1 MYAEFVICNRFVHII
16 RTYCIFASS
25 NIQFTNHNGISNMER
40 LTKAGRQQKTT
51 IVIVLLAA
59 TTMLSATITATA
71 TQSTFAQEQA
81 SAQEVKT
88 LRIGY
93 FPNINHAQAVIGLGK
108 GDFQKVLGNNVK
120 VETFQFN
127 AGPSAIES
135 LLAKRIDVSY
145 IGPNPAINGYV
156 VSDGKDVRVIAGATS
171 GGASFVVR
179 NDAGINSVNDL
190 GGKKFASPQL
200 GNTQDVALGKY
211 LQDNGFKTT
220 ENGGNVTVV
229 PVANPD
235 ILTLMLK
242 KDIDGAWVPEP
253 WATRLVKEANG
264 KIFVDEQDLWPPDGK
279 FVTAN
284 IIVRPDYLKENPDVI
299 KKLIAAH
306 VNKTQWINNNK
317 EEAIKEFNVQLKKL
331 TRQNIPED
339 ILRESLTRLEFTYDP
354 IKQSLFKSAN
364 DAYDLGFLAKGKAR
378 PNLNGIYDLMLLDQ
392 VLSEKGLPPIEG
404 AATTT
409 VESQNGNNNITTPDA
424 TLPDVVS

>member
-1 MYAEFVICNRFVHII
+1 MQN
-16 RTYCIFASS
+16 T
-25 NIQFTNHNGISNMER
+25 
-40 LTKAGRQQKTT
+40 TT
-51 IVIVLLAA
+51 IIVTLLIAVIASAMMTELAA
-59 TTMLSATITATA
+59 NIFLISPV
-71 TQSTFAQEQA
+71 FAQQ
-81 SAQEVKT
+81 QQQQKT

-108 GDFQKVLGNNVK
+108 GDFQKALGENVK
-120 VETFQFN
+120 VETFEFN

-135 LLAKRIDVSY
+135 LLAKRIDVTY

-156 VSDGKDVRVIAGATS
+156 VSDGKGVKVIAGATS
-171 GGASFVVR
+171 AGASFIVR
-179 NDAGINSVNDL
+179 NDSGINSVKDL

-200 GNTQDVALGKY
+200 GNTQDVALRKY

-229 PVANPD
+229 PVANAD
-235 ILTLMLK
+235 ILTLFLK

-253 WATRLVKEANG
+253 WATRLLNEANG
-264 KIFVDEQDLWPPDGK
+264 KIFVDERDLWPPEGK

-284 IIVRPDYLKENPDVI
+284 IIVRPDYLNENPDVI
-299 KKLIAAH
+299 KKLLVAH
-306 VNKTQWINNNK
+306 VNETQWINDHK

-339 ILRESLTRLEFTYDP
+339 VLAESLTRLEFTYDP

-378 PNLNGIYDLMLLDQ
+378 PNLVGIYDLTLLDQ
-392 VLSEKGLPPIEG
+392 VLSEKGLPSVGDTVG
-404 AATTT
+404 A
-409 VESQNGNNNITTPDA
+409 GNNASNTEGEV
-424 TLPDVVS
+424 LPDVVL